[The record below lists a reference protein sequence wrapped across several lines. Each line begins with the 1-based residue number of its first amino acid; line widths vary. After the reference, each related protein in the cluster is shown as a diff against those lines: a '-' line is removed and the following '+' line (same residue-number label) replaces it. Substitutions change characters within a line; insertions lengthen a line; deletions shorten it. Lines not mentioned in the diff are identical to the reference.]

1 MRPQTYIQ
9 VQGLDYLCV
18 EYKQKQLTPL
28 TVYQHLGATYKPK
41 GERFVYFLN
50 TARIVQIRTW
60 EKALNASL

>member
-1 MRPQTYIQ
+1 MFRRKKDAEELSC
-9 VQGLDYLCV
+9 GFEV

-50 TARIVQIRTW
+50 TARIVQIRT
-60 EKALNASL
+60 